1 MMSRRGNR
9 HFKKQLNNQGFS
21 LLELLVVIAIIAV
34 VSLLVTVG
42 LTVLNKGNAKKA
54 NKNLYSSL
62 SELKTSTMAKNGNWY
77 MEIGKDGDSYVFTT
91 YKDSGSP
98 LETYKCSASRISIV
112 YEAGT
117 SSYDVDDYTIMVKF
131 SKADGSC
138 DSVTAT
144 KSGMDPVE
152 LKNTA
157 TSGTFKVTSSGV
169 DYESKLWYKTG
180 KVTTSN

>member
-1 MMSRRGNR
+1 MSRRGNR

-62 SELKTSTMAKNGNWY
+62 SELKTSTM
-77 MEIGKDGDSYVFTT
+77 EIGKDGDSYVFTT
-91 YKDSGSP
+91 YKDTGSS

-117 SSYDVDDYTIMVKF
+117 SSYNVDDYTIMVKF

-157 TSGTFKVTSSGV
+157 TSGTFK
-169 DYESKLWYKTG
+169 EL
-180 KVTTSN
+180 

>member
-1 MMSRRGNR
+1 MSRRGNR

-54 NKNLYSSL
+54 NKN
-62 SELKTSTMAKNGNWY
+62 GNWY

-91 YKDSGSP
+91 YKDTGSP

-117 SSYDVDDYTIMVKF
+117 SSYNVDDYTIMVKF

-144 KSGMDPVE
+144 KSGMDPIE

-169 DYESKLWYKTG
+169 DYQSKLWYKTG

>member
-1 MMSRRGNR
+1 MATGTWR
-9 HFKKQLNNQGFS
+9 
-21 LLELLVVIAIIAV
+21 LV
-34 VSLLVTVG
+34 
-42 LTVLNKGNAKKA
+42 
-54 NKNLYSSL
+54 KN
-62 SELKTSTMAKNGNWY
+62 
-77 MEIGKDGDSYVFTT
+77 GDSYVFTT
-91 YKDSGSP
+91 YKDTGSP

-117 SSYDVDDYTIMVKF
+117 SSYNVDDYTIMVKF

-138 DSVTAT
+138 ESVTAT

>member
-1 MMSRRGNR
+1 M
-9 HFKKQLNNQGFS
+9 
-21 LLELLVVIAIIAV
+21 LLETVTPESIVII
-34 VSLLVTVG
+34 
-42 LTVLNKGNAKKA
+42 
-54 NKNLYSSL
+54 
-62 SELKTSTMAKNGNWY
+62 
-77 MEIGKDGDSYVFTT
+77 
-91 YKDSGSP
+91 P

-117 SSYDVDDYTIMVKF
+117 SSYNVDDYTIMVKF

-144 KSGMDPVE
+144 KSGMDPIE

-169 DYESKLWYKTG
+169 DYQSKLWYKTG

>member
-1 MMSRRGNR
+1 MSRRGNR

-42 LTVLNKGNAKKA
+42 LTVL
-54 NKNLYSSL
+54 

-91 YKDSGSP
+91 YKDTGSP

-117 SSYDVDDYTIMVKF
+117 SSYNVDDYTIMVKF

>member
-1 MMSRRGNR
+1 MSRRGNR

-91 YKDSGSP
+91 YKDTGSP

-117 SSYDVDDYTIMVKF
+117 SSYNDDDYTIMVKF

-144 KSGMDPVE
+144 KAVMDPVE

-157 TSGTFKVTSSGV
+157 TSGTFMVTSSGV

>member
-1 MMSRRGNR
+1 MSRRGNR

-91 YKDSGSP
+91 YKDTGSP
-98 LETYKCSASRISIV
+98 LETYKCSASRISI
-112 YEAGT
+112 
-117 SSYDVDDYTIMVKF
+117 
-131 SKADGSC
+131 
-138 DSVTAT
+138 
-144 KSGMDPVE
+144 
-152 LKNTA
+152 L
-157 TSGTFKVTSSGV
+157 
-169 DYESKLWYKTG
+169 
-180 KVTTSN
+180 

>member
-91 YKDSGSP
+91 YKDTGSP

-112 YEAGT
+112 YE
-117 SSYDVDDYTIMVKF
+117 S
-131 SKADGSC
+131 
-138 DSVTAT
+138 
-144 KSGMDPVE
+144 
-152 LKNTA
+152 
-157 TSGTFKVTSSGV
+157 
-169 DYESKLWYKTG
+169 WYF
-180 KVTTSN
+180 VV